1 MADIK
6 TCIFDLDGVICD
18 TARFHYKAWKAL
30 AQTLGF
36 ELTHA
41 HDEQM
46 KGIGRMQSLEL
57 ILNWANRT
65 MPLAQKEALCVE
77 KNNCFV
83 QSIQSIQPS
92 DMLPGVEIFLQELK
106 ANKYKIALGSASKNA
121 PLILE
126 KLGITHYFDALV
138 DGNSVS
144 TAKPNPE
151 VFILGAVLTNTAVQN
166 CVVFEDA
173 ISGVQAA
180 LNAKMYVIGV
190 GKPEVLSK
198 AHLCIST
205 FEHFS
210 LNSFASL

>member
-1 MADIK
+1 MAEIK

-18 TARFHYKAWKAL
+18 TARFHYIAWKAL
-30 AQTLGF
+30 AKTLGF
-36 ELTHA
+36 DLSHD

-57 ILNWANRT
+57 ILDWANIT
-65 MPLAQKEALCVE
+65 LPLAQKEALCVE
-77 KNNCFV
+77 KNKCFV
-83 QSIQSIQPS
+83 ESIQSIKPS
-92 DMLPGVEIFLQELK
+92 DMLPGVEAFLQELK
-106 ANKYKIALGSASKNA
+106 LHNYKIALGSASKNA
-121 PLILE
+121 PLILD

-144 TAKPNPE
+144 KAKPNPE
-151 VFILGAVLTNTAVQN
+151 VFIKGAELTNTATHN

-205 FEHFS
+205 FEHFPLSCFTS
-210 LNSFASL
+210 L